1 MNEFQDFN
9 DWVATKVLA
18 DHLEVTPG
26 AIREAFAK
34 GHKVK
39 GHTLER
45 RMEGRRAFFRI
56 VDELEE
62 EAAENGEI
70 IHKRGAYTIV
80 EESGEFDSI
89 PYDLYRSVV
98 DELRKYRVRANHAEA
113 RLANLESDPSIL
125 CELELAK
132 GEIEALKTKLKEES
146 QARSAAEKLRSEHF
160 EQGLDTYHKLLAV
173 SEERDELRQELQN
186 ARGEIA
192 LTKRKLKD
200 AEELCTALRMDRDE
214 ISEELDKVYA
224 SESKLAQRNANLQTE
239 LQAAKALLEE
249 AQDPGGRLKRAI
261 VDLGLSALK
270 GRK

>member
-132 GEIEALKTKLKEES
+132 GEIEALRTKLEAAH
-146 QARSAAEKLRSEHF
+146 QAREQAEKARLEIEEARVYF
-160 EQGLDTYHKLLAV
+160 RDQRDTLSKA
-173 SEERDELRQELQN
+173 LQN
-186 ARGEIA
+186 AHGEIA
-192 LTKRKLKD
+192 LTKRKLKE
-200 AEELCTALRMDRDE
+200 ANELCSALRMDRDE

-224 SESKLAQRNANLQTE
+224 SESKLAQRNAQLQTE
-239 LQAAKALLEE
+239 LQAAKALLED
-249 AQDPGGRLKRAI
+249 AQDAGGRLKRAI